1 MNITEE
7 HQISRMIAQVFS
19 RAEASKTFS
28 MNVTDVSTEH
38 LQKFKLFSQIS
49 QADME
54 ICSGVGN
61 NLYF

>member
-7 HQISRMIAQVFS
+7 HQISRTIAQVFS
-19 RAEASKTFS
+19 CAEASKTFS

-54 ICSGVGN
+54 IC
-61 NLYF
+61 